1 MSTGRKFSFV
11 RDLLATFAYSDGDR
25 CSYSK
30 TKQQQKKSNGK
41 KRGGTRIKTGSAFP
55 RWRN

>member
-11 RDLLATFAYSDGDR
+11 RDLLATFAYNDGDR

-30 TKQQQKKSNGK
+30 TKQQQKKV
-41 KRGGTRIKTGSAFP
+41 TA
-55 RWRN
+55 RNVAVLE